1 MAAETPCS
9 VLYDDLKSF
18 GGIKQLDAARVLIST
33 ASATGAM
40 LLEKAASNRS
50 YLTRYI
56 VHRVPDRC
64 SPELYGDLALT
75 SLKLT
80 TVIVNKL
87 GGDLEARR
95 QIFEHYRGQAARDM
109 ATVLD
114 AFGLDGNLY
123 RNAARRIEI
132 ADEYDMREKGTLLAM
147 LFIATGA
154 LGDPTRAAQ
163 IVETYCADKMGGHF
177 GTTETTMGS
186 RFDARTAAGHVT
198 GGVPSLGLLRM
209 DGDRV
214 DMHVYPLSRSPQGTV
229 VGSLPKTNPSI
240 TDVGVDASREHLRI
254 WLEGGHWYVQGLG
267 STNGTVLEPGT
278 GGERIV
284 VEPPKGVRKPT
295 KTFPPVEIHNS
306 DRLQPGLYT
315 TFLLIANA

>member
-18 GGIKQLDAARVLIST
+18 GGIKQLDAARALIST

-64 SPELYGDLALT
+64 SPELYGDLTLT

-87 GGDLEARR
+87 GGDFEARR
-95 QIFEHYRGQAARDM
+95 QVFEHYRGRVAQGM
-109 ATVLD
+109 ANVLD
-114 AFGLDGNLY
+114 AFDLDGNLY
-123 RNAARRIEI
+123 RNAIHRIELSG
-132 ADEYDMREKGTLLAM
+132 EYDVREKSTLLAM

-154 LGDPTRAAQ
+154 LGDPVRGAQ

-177 GTTETTMGS
+177 GTTETTAGS
-186 RFDARTAAGHVT
+186 RFDTHAAAGHMA

-209 DGDRV
+209 SGESV
-214 DMHVYPLSRSPQGTV
+214 DMHVYPLSRAPQGTV

-240 TDVGVDASREHLRI
+240 TDVGADASREHLHI
-254 WLEGGHWYVQGLG
+254 WLEDGHWYVEGLG

-284 VEPPKGVRKPT
+284 VEPPKSARKPHE
-295 KTFPPVEIHNS
+295 TFPPIEIHNS
-306 DRLQPGLYT
+306 DRLQLGLYT
-315 TFLLIANA
+315 TFLVIASA

>member
-1 MAAETPCS
+1 MTAETPCS

-18 GGIKQLDAARVLIST
+18 GGIKQLDAARALVST

-64 SPELYGDLALT
+64 PPELYGDLALT

-95 QIFEHYRGQAARDM
+95 QIFEHYRGQAVRDM

-132 ADEYDMREKGTLLAM
+132 ADEYDMREKSTLLAM

-177 GTTETTMGS
+177 GTTETTVGS
-186 RFDARTAAGHVT
+186 RFGTRAATEHLPVGI
-198 GGVPSLGLLRM
+198 PSLGLLRM
-209 DGDRV
+209 DGDRI
-214 DMHVYPLSRSPQGTV
+214 DMHVYLLSRAPQGTV

-240 TDVGVDASREHLRI
+240 TDVGADASREHLRI

-284 VEPPKGVRKPT
+284 VEPPKSARKST
-295 KTFPPVEIHNS
+295 ETFPPVEIHNS
-306 DRLQPGLYT
+306 DRLQLGLYT
-315 TFLLIANA
+315 TFLVIANA

>member
-1 MAAETPCS
+1 MVVETPCS

-18 GGIKQLDAARVLIST
+18 GGIKQLDAARTLVST

-64 SPELYGDLALT
+64 FPELYGDLALT

-80 TVIVNKL
+80 TAIVNKL
-87 GGDLEARR
+87 GGDVEAR
-95 QIFEHYRGQAARDM
+95 QQVLEHYRGQAVRDM
-109 ATVLD
+109 AAVLV

-132 ADEYDMREKGTLLAM
+132 TDEYDMREKGTLLAM

-154 LGDPTRAAQ
+154 LGDPARAAQ

-177 GTTETTMGS
+177 GTTKTIVGR
-186 RFDARTAAGHVT
+186 RFDSRAAAGHTT
-198 GGVPSLGLLRM
+198 GSAPSLGLLRM

-214 DMHVYPLSRSPQGTV
+214 DMHVYPLSRAPQGTV

-240 TDVGVDASREHLRI
+240 TDVGADASREHLRI
-254 WLEGGHWYVQGLG
+254 WLKDGRWYAQGLG

-284 VEPPKGVRKPT
+284 VEPPKSNRKPGE
-295 KTFPPVEIHNS
+295 TFPPVEIHNS
-306 DRLQPGLYT
+306 DRLQLGLYT
-315 TFLLIANA
+315 TFLIIANA